1 MARVAPTSRR
11 GHKIASLTMNV
22 SYQTNASTCQDI
34 LIADKAAR
42 RQEILEAARQSA
54 DKWASSSIALSI
66 VCLILDVLIL
76 LAIFHLRRHRSIQ
89 HSGVGYLMCV
99 VMACIFGHLSSLMDG
114 LPVGPYTCRGKLA
127 IIYLFIYGLLAPLVA
142 KLVSLLR
149 ASKNVLLSGTSA
161 GWGMDA
167 VKITVSII
175 GLQLVLVIFYL
186 GLTAGKE
193 YREDRLQTVCS
204 DAVSEH
210 FFHAMEG
217 LLTAGLL
224 LVAFGILIW
233 LRCSTSTRDVKDLL
247 LTTITITGGA
257 VGLLQ
262 LLLTSSNDL
271 AWASAVVPVRLMIIM
286 LVAWFNVGFQVSS
299 SRKHTHP
306 AAAESIH
313 IQQQHP
319 ISLFHSLPVSPVCM
333 RLSGRP
339 RSFHRC

>member
-1 MARVAPTSRR
+1 
-11 GHKIASLTMNV
+11 MNI

-114 LPVGPYTCRGKLA
+114 LPVGPYVPRQARDHLP
-127 IIYLFIYGLLAPLVA
+127 LHLRPLAPLVA

-224 LVAFGILIW
+224 RDFNR
-233 LRCSTSTRDVKDLL
+233 RCSTS
-247 LTTITITGGA
+247 A
-257 VGLLQ
+257 
-262 LLLTSSNDL
+262 
-271 AWASAVVPVRLMIIM
+271 
-286 LVAWFNVGFQVSS
+286 
-299 SRKHTHP
+299 
-306 AAAESIH
+306 
-313 IQQQHP
+313 
-319 ISLFHSLPVSPVCM
+319 
-333 RLSGRP
+333 
-339 RSFHRC
+339 RC